1 MTRVWGHPFIIAVYA
16 LAAPTFLINIE
27 FRFFLFGEEVV
38 HKLLRRFGLY
48 LVLYIYLACYQILM
62 LGVMLTGKA
71 VYCSLCRCWHI
82 KSVASANVQVSLS
95 ILEQYIEL
103 IGENY
108 FTRSQYGM

>member
-1 MTRVWGHPFIIAVYA
+1 MSGGHPFIIAVYA

-48 LVLYIYLACYQILM
+48 LVLYILSGLLSDPDARRYADRRRYTVVCADA
-62 LGVMLTGKA
+62 GT
-71 VYCSLCRCWHI
+71 I